1 MFNIFKKKK
10 EEVVTKQIEVVRLSR
25 EQYIALEKSV
35 SFLGVTEK
43 TTATETAYQ
52 MGVQNVLKKLRDGF
66 TMS

>member
-1 MFNIFKKKK
+1 MFNFLKTKKT
-10 EEVVTKQIEVVRLSR
+10 ESVTKEIEVVRLSR